1 MSEPLE
7 ISFKAIIPNNQTAI
21 QVHGGGGMR
30 FTLEVPD
37 NELHNS
43 IRMVQ
48 MRDHVLQV
56 TIKLLPHKTFGTGKA
71 KVEKKDDWLKPTG
84 KPAD

>member
-1 MSEPLE
+1 MSESEELE
-7 ISFKAIIPNNQTAI
+7 ISFQAFIPNNQTAI

-37 NELHNS
+37 NQLGES
-43 IRMVQ
+43 IGIVQ

-56 TIKLLPHKTFGTGKA
+56 TIKVLPHVTYGTGKPP
-71 KVEKKDDWLKPTG
+71 KEKPSWLKPTKDG
-84 KPAD
+84 